1 MEINFDCEGAEGF
14 TRVSGL
20 TTPEGKRGRG
30 KVEERN
36 REGGEEGRRDG
47 GEGERDIV
55 YLHILYKQTCTRENL
70 KARHTSKT
78 ENMHMA
84 VAIAQVVEH

>member
-36 REGGEEGRRDG
+36 REGGGGKKRWRGRG
-47 GEGERDIV
+47 KGYCTFTYSVQTNMYMGEP
-55 YLHILYKQTCTRENL
+55 QS
-70 KARHTSKT
+70 KAY
-78 ENMHMA
+78 
-84 VAIAQVVEH
+84 V